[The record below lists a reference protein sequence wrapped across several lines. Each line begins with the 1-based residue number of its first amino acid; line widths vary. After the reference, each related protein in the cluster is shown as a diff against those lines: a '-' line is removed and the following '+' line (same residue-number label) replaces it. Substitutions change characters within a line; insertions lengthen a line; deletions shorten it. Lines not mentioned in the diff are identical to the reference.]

1 MENYQAKKKVS
12 TKNIIVA
19 VAAAV
24 AAVALILLI
33 TQVLIPRNEYLL
45 AEDLV
50 TAGQHGKAVA
60 AFRELGDYGDSE
72 ARADALM
79 EANPALTFA
88 LAQPGDT
95 VTYGTYEQD
104 NDTSNGPEPIEWIVL
119 VQEEERVLA
128 VSRDILDAKQYHLYE
143 NQVLPQLSA
152 LTKWLNLEFAAV
164 AFDGNLRR
172 TVETAGLL
180 KQEYVATLES
190 MKVNGEVTAYAQAN
204 GAAGE
209 NWWLYE
215 NQSYEG
221 SLTAL
226 TAGSSETAT
235 ITEVRGVRP
244 AIWVLTNNDLLSG
257 NEQAV
262 AEELQARENAYE
274 QAMKLKTIFELESA
288 ANLFATLGTYAD
300 AQAQYLQC
308 IKEVAQRGVSPQD
321 LLTAMEKSIA
331 DAYSLSVEVK
341 DGSMQ
346 TKELQYICSVYNPF
360 CGSFNFEVNGTVY
373 TVQSDFLYSSID
385 QCVYWVCRQEEGG
398 LFTTE
403 VDGEPTSF
411 FETNSVVY
419 DMTTTRQIGAEE
431 VKISFQDGQLVAQW
445 GEYQT
450 VETDENGKVTSREG
464 YRELRTVTGT
474 KK

>member
-72 ARADALM
+72 ARANALM
-79 EANPALTFA
+79 EANPALSFA

-119 VQEEERVLA
+119 VQEEARVLA
-128 VSRDILDAKQYHLYE
+128 VSKDILDAKEYHLYE
-143 NQVLPQLSA
+143 EKVLPQLSV
-152 LTKWLNLEFAAV
+152 LTKWLGLDFAEM
-164 AFDGNLRR
+164 AFEGNLRA
-172 TVETAGLL
+172 TVESAGLL
-180 KQEYVATLES
+180 SEDYLSALKTVDAET
-190 MKVNGEVTAYAQAN
+190 TAYAKAN
-204 GAAGE
+204 GAKSCS
-209 NWWLYE
+209 WWLHE

-226 TAGSSETAT
+226 TADEEMVPV
-235 ITEVRGVRP
+235 TEVLGVRP
-244 AIWVLTNNDLLSG
+244 AIWVLTNNDLLSE
-257 NEQAV
+257 NEQAI
-262 AEELQARENAYE
+262 ADALQLRDNSYE
-274 QAMKLKTIFELESA
+274 QAVKLQTICEYESA
-288 ANLFATLGTYAD
+288 AQMFAFLGTYAD
-300 AQAQYLQC
+300 AQERYQQCKKALAQL
-308 IKEVAQRGVSPQD
+308 GVSIQD
-321 LLTAMEKSIA
+321 LQTAMETSIA
-331 DAYSLSVEVK
+331 EACSLSENVKDSSLKAKELKDICSAFNLYCGGFTFEVDGTAYSV
-341 DGSMQ
+341 D
-346 TKELQYICSVYNPF
+346 
-360 CGSFNFEVNGTVY
+360 
-373 TVQSDFLYSSID
+373 SDFCYSSID
-385 QCVYWVCRQEEGG
+385 NCIYWVCRKDDGG

-403 VDGEPTSF
+403 VDGALVNF
-411 FETNSVVY
+411 FKENPIVTE
-419 DMTTTRQIGAEE
+419 MATTAQIGREE
-431 VKISFQDGQLVAQW
+431 VKVSFENGQLVAQW

-450 VETDENGKVTSREG
+450 VKTDENGKVTSREG

-474 KK
+474 KN